1 MGGRASGLE
10 GYQGRVIF
18 AAATALLLGVGVGHT
33 CGSQVSVCP
42 PLWPPFLLQLGGD
55 LVPNPLNMAYNQY
68 FLPQWSLQAVGV
80 TQPSWGLWRGAFSW
94 PHHCFPSLHRW
105 SGLETGN
112 ERSKLC
118 PESCQNLQVLIDAVP
133 VAVGVRTCLC

>member
-18 AAATALLLGVGVGHT
+18 AAATALLLEVGVGHT

-68 FLPQWSLQAVGV
+68 FC
-80 TQPSWGLWRGAFSW
+80 PSGAFSW
-94 PHHCFPSLHRW
+94 PHHCLPSLHRW